1 MNAQLEIIPR
11 EGALVLNVND
21 NDAARYV
28 ITRMLEVAGFV
39 VVEAMSG
46 HDALE
51 KIRKLNPGLVVL
63 DINLPDLDGME
74 ICRQVKADPETQRV
88 KILHTSAVFIAAE
101 AKVQSLNSGAD
112 GYLSSPFEQE
122 ELIATARSLLRLLDA
137 EQKLRDTANELADA
151 SRRKSEFLATLAH
164 ELRNPLAP
172 ILNGLEVLKVTE
184 GKGEIASRAREM
196 MERQLRQMV
205 RLIDDLLDVSRV
217 SRGKIDLRRERVD
230 LALAVQNAVEIS
242 RPLIE
247 RARHELTV
255 DLPHDPVVVYADVTR
270 LAQVFANLLNNAAKY
285 TRHGGR
291 ISLGVTQTAR
301 EVAIVVRDNGIGI
314 QPHLLPKLFDIFMQ
328 VDHSLEK
335 THGGLGIGLSIAK
348 QLIELHGGRIEAASE
363 GLGKGSQ
370 FTVFLPLAEN
380 HDVS

>member
-1 MNAQLEIIPR
+1 MNAQLDIAPR

-28 ITRMLEVAGFV
+28 ITRMLEVSGFV
-39 VVEAMSG
+39 VVEAVTG
-46 HDALE
+46 FDALE
-51 KIRKLNPGLVVL
+51 KIRKLNPSLVVL
-63 DINLPDLDGME
+63 DINLPDLNGME
-74 ICRQVKADPETQRV
+74 ICRQVKANPETQSI

-122 ELIATARSLLRLLDA
+122 ELVATARSLLRLLDA
-137 EQKLRDTANELADA
+137 EQKLRDTASELADA

-184 GKGEIASRAREM
+184 GKGEIATRAREM

-230 LALAVQNAVEIS
+230 VAQAVHSAVEIS

-255 DLPHDPVVVYADVTR
+255 DLPDAPVFVFADVTR

-285 TRHGGR
+285 TKHGGR
-291 ISLGVTQTAR
+291 IGLAVTPSAS

-348 QLIELHGGRIEAASE
+348 QLIELHGGRIDAASD
-363 GLGKGSQ
+363 GLGQGSR
-370 FTVFLPLAEN
+370 FSVYLPRV
-380 HDVS
+380 D